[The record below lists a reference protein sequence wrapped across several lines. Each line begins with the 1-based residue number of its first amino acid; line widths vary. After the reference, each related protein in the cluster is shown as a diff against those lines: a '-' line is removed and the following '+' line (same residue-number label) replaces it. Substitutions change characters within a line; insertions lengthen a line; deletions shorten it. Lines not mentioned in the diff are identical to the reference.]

1 MPEIVTQTPSPSH
14 FEETSC
20 PLKYE
25 EEVILRPE
33 NYHAKCACCSENS
46 NNETN
51 NYEITFDYRPKL
63 KDISKGFEREQHECL
78 IDLCDNHYNKILN
91 DNNGKLPVLIGK
103 DLWDAVDGLYD
114 YTD

>member
-46 NNETN
+46 NVKTN
-51 NYEITFDYRPKL
+51 NYEIKFDYRPKL

-91 DNNGKLPVLIGK
+91 DNNGKLPVLIGN